1 MNVPTAAGTRAK
13 RQHSLE
19 ASSPLAAAP
28 RSFNIRLNRAIVGA
42 VKTLRPLPLACFA
55 ALLFAGCKDKPADP
69 APPVASQTAAVS
81 ASAAPA
87 VTPSASAADSRPR
100 SHGNGPAF
108 TVLRAAGELTLKPE
122 QKAKVEAAEKALQ
135 EGEGTPKDHE
145 DFKAAS
151 KELQAELAAGVRAG
165 KLDLAKIGPKVTAM
179 EQISKARHDRQ
190 ATAVRAAHEALEPAQ
205 RKLLAETL
213 RAKQAKEFAEKETD
227 ATARRSRGRTAQFTR
242 GLDLT
247 PEQKTKIDAIAAK
260 DDTSGVT
267 KREETK
273 KRWEEFLSA
282 FEKDTLDT
290 SKVEL
295 FGGKA
300 SRAAVEGDALLL
312 ADIAPVLTPDQR
324 EKLAGHLDRAAQ
336 HGGPGGPGGP
346 GGRKT
351 LRDRMGPGHQGGGE
365 SHP

>member
-1 MNVPTAAGTRAK
+1 V
-13 RQHSLE
+13 
-19 ASSPLAAAP
+19 AAP
-28 RSFNIRLNRAIVGA
+28 RGFNIGRNRAIVRA

-55 ALLFAGCKDKPADP
+55 ALLLAGCKDKPADP
-69 APPVASQTAAVS
+69 APPIASQTAAVS
-81 ASAAPA
+81 ASAVPV
-87 VTPSASAADSRPR
+87 VTPSASAESRPR
-100 SHGNGPAF
+100 THGNGPAF
-108 TVLRAAGELTLKPE
+108 TVLRAAGDLALTPE
-122 QKAKVEAAEKALQ
+122 QKAKVEAAEKTLQ

-190 ATAVRAAHEALEPAQ
+190 ATAVKAAHEALEPAQ
-205 RKLLAETL
+205 RKQLAETL
-213 RAKQAKEFAEKETD
+213 RAKQAKEFVEKETD

-260 DDTSGVT
+260 DDSSGLT

-312 ADIAPVLTPDQR
+312 ADIAPVLTADQR

-365 SHP
+365 NHP